1 MRLPVVLVAV
11 ALAALCATPIVAQEG
26 VRRDRPSRPKAA
38 PVLTK
43 PPELIE
49 AAHPEYP
56 AAGAGL
62 DADVKVRLHVGAD
75 GSVGE
80 VEVPDPVGHG
90 FDEAAAAAARSYRF
104 QPAEFD
110 GKPGP
115 IVIETTI
122 HFRHA
127 LPESQP
133 ASSTAETQPAESA
146 PSTQPLGNAVL
157 EGSVKERGTRR
168 ALAGIAVALREVD
181 QGPPLRSA
189 PRSAEPSGSPDREV
203 ETDARGRFRIE
214 GLPAGKYQLVVLG
227 SGFDRAAETVSLAE
241 AETRAVV
248 VYLRPAGGNPYET
261 VVEGQREKL
270 EVTRRT
276 MTRRELTTVP
286 GTFGDP
292 LRVLQSLPGLARAP
306 FDTGILLIRGSNPND
321 SGVFVDGHSIP
332 LLYHFL
338 GGPSIL
344 NPEFLESIDLYPGG
358 FPARFGRFHGGVID
372 VTTRA
377 TATDGVHGS
386 AKVDLLDSG
395 GYVRAP
401 LSDHIAIAVAG
412 RRSYIDALLPLVLP
426 TPSPGDTLVVAPVY
440 WDYQARLDIDL
451 PARQHL
457 SFLVLGS
464 DDSLH
469 VLQTS
474 AENARTLALDSHI
487 GFHRV
492 RALYSTP
499 LTGDLTLTLSPDFG
513 LDDLHIV
520 AGAQTSTVLHNTV
533 SGLRERVVGK
543 LAEGLRLDAGLDI
556 DSRVTSYDLKVPNNQ
571 DIRTPIALTDI
582 PPELISRSV
591 DLYGLGAYAELAWD
605 LGPIRVIPA
614 LRGDAYFLN
623 GKPRFSV
630 DPRFVIRGQVAAPT
644 ALKAYV
650 GLFHEPPAPELLDN
664 TFGNPDLDLERALH
678 LGVGIEQKLTS
689 NLELDAELYAI
700 ERDGLPS
707 FTTDVVMRPD
717 GTLRRVNVDNAGHGR
732 TLGLELYLKHKVT
745 ERLYGWLSYTLSR
758 TVLQARPDQLEA
770 PAPFDQTHNI
780 VAVASVRLGKGWETG
795 ARFQLSTGRPQT
807 PVIGATFNSDTDRY
821 VPLQGDLRSD
831 RRATF
836 SQLDLRLEKTWLFDT
851 WSIGLFLDVMN
862 VFNTENAEA
871 TQYDYR
877 FRATAPVRGV
887 PILPDIGMKG
897 QW

>member
-1 MRLPVVLVAV
+1 MTRPLVPVAV
-11 ALAALCATPIVAQEG
+11 ALAALCAAPAGAQEG
-26 VRRDRPSRPKAA
+26 VRRDRPPRAKPA

-43 PPELIE
+43 PPELVE
-49 AAHPEYP
+49 AATAEYP
-56 AAGAGL
+56 AAGAGV
-62 DADVKVRLHVGAD
+62 DADVKVRIHVGAD
-75 GSVGE
+75 GRVVE
-80 VEVPDPVGHG
+80 VEVPEPVGHG
-90 FDEAAAAAARSYRF
+90 FDEAAAAAARAYVFR
-104 QPAEFD
+104 PAELD

-133 ASSTAETQPAESA
+133 AGGPAGTQPAETQPAESE
-146 PSTQPLGNAVL
+146 PSTRPVGNAVL
-157 EGSVKERGTRR
+157 EGTVKERGTRR
-168 ALAGIAVALREVD
+168 ALPGIAVALRE
-181 QGPPLRSA
+181 L
-189 PRSAEPSGSPDREV
+189 EREV
-203 ETDARGRFRIE
+203 ETDAHGRFRIDGLE
-214 GLPAGKYQLVVLG
+214 GGTYHVVALG
-227 SGFDRAAETVSLAE
+227 SGFDRAVETVTLGAD
-241 AETRAVV
+241 ETRALV

-276 MTRRELTTVP
+276 VTRRELTTVP

-358 FPARFGRFHGGVID
+358 FPARFGRFYGGVID
-372 VTTRA
+372 VTTRP
-377 TATDGVHGS
+377 TAADGVHGS

-395 GYVRAP
+395 AYLRAP
-401 LSDHIAIAVAG
+401 IVDHVTLAVAG
-412 RRSYIDALLPLVLP
+412 RRSYVDALLPLVLP
-426 TPSPGDTLVVAPVY
+426 KPSPGDTLVVVPVY
-440 WDYQARLDIDL
+440 WDYQARLDIEL
-451 PARQHL
+451 PARQRL

-474 AENARTLALDSHI
+474 AENARTLDLDSHI

-492 RALYSTP
+492 RALYTTP
-499 LTGDLTLTLSPDFG
+499 LVGDLTLTLSPDFG

-520 AGAQTSTVLHNTV
+520 AGQQTSTVLHNTV
-533 SGLRERVVGK
+533 SGLRERVTGK
-543 LAEGLRLDAGLDI
+543 IAEGVHLDAGLDI
-556 DSRVTSYDLKVPNNQ
+556 DSRVTRYDLQVANNQ
-571 DIRTPIALTDI
+571 DIRTPIATTDI
-582 PPELISRSV
+582 PPEVLSRSV
-591 DLYGLGAYAELAWD
+591 DQYGLGAYAEVAWD
-605 LGPIRVIPA
+605 LGPVRLIPA
-614 LRGDAYFLN
+614 LRADAYFLN
-623 GKPRFSV
+623 GKPRFSL
-630 DPRFVIRGQVAAPT
+630 DPRLVVRDQVGATT
-644 ALKAYV
+644 ALKGYV
-650 GLFHEPPAPELLDN
+650 GLFHEPPAPELTDN
-664 TFGNPDLDLERALH
+664 TFGNPDLDLERAIH
-678 LGVGIEQKLTS
+678 LGVGVEQKLTT
-689 NLELDAELYAI
+689 NLELDAEVYTI
-700 ERDGLPS
+700 ERDNMAS

-732 TLGLELYLKHKVT
+732 TYGLEVYLKHAVT

-758 TVLQARPDQLEA
+758 SVLQARPDQLEA
-770 PAPFDQTHNI
+770 PATFDQTHNVI
-780 VAVASVRLGKGWETG
+780 AVASYRLGAGWETG

-807 PVIGATFNSDTDRY
+807 PIIGATFDADTDRY
-821 VPLQGDLRSD
+821 VPVRGDLRSD

-836 SQLDLRLEKTWLFDT
+836 SQLDLRIEKTWLFDT

-862 VFNTENAEA
+862 VFNAENAEA

-887 PILPDIGMKG
+887 PILPDLGVKG